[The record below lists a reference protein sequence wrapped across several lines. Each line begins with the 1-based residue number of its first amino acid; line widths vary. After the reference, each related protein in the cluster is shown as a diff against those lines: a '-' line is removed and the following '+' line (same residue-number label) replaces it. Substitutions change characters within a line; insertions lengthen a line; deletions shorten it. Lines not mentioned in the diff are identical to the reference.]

1 MANVLSN
8 GIEIPSQWL
17 PVVGRTFGI
26 VQGQNNP
33 DETPAEALARL
44 DDAMFHALKRM
55 VMQTYKRELVD
66 AQAAQ
71 DDIMTKA

>member
-8 GIEIPSQWL
+8 GIDIPSQWL
-17 PVVGRTFGI
+17 PVVGRTFGV
-26 VQGQNNP
+26 VQQD
-33 DETPAEALARL
+33 DETAAEALARL

-55 VMQTYKRELVD
+55 VMQTHKRELAD